1 MTADAAT
8 EAVPTFRHPFT
19 MCVSGCTGSGK
30 SQWVLRFLQ
39 HMHQLVT
46 PGPPRLVLYCY
57 GELNAN
63 ILRLQQQEAQQQQ
76 QQQQWMDKNKE
87 GSGEGESVGE
97 NVRGS
102 DGAAR
107 ETMWHLQVHNG
118 VPEEGQLRQLSTK
131 CGGQLLVVLDDLMVG
146 LRASLL
152 DVLFTRGSHNWGC
165 SVLLVTQHLF
175 ASREL
180 RVARNNCHYLVLMR
194 NPVGALQIR
203 NLATQLFP
211 GPRAH
216 RFFMEAYED
225 ATREPFDYLL
235 VDMHPRTRDA
245 FRLKTHIYPGGGYPC
260 TIYMPVD
267 GIATARD
274 SG

>member
-1 MTADAAT
+1 MD
-8 EAVPTFRHPFT
+8 R
-19 MCVSGCTGSGK
+19 
-30 SQWVLRFLQ
+30 
-39 HMHQLVT
+39 LVT
-46 PGPPRLVLYCY
+46 PHPPHLVLYCY
-57 GELNAN
+57 GELNEN
-63 ILRLQQQEAQQQQ
+63 ILRLQQQEAH
-76 QQQQWMDKNKE
+76 QQWNKNNNNNNNKN
-87 GSGEGESVGE
+87 GTWKLCMHS
-97 NVRGS
+97 
-102 DGAAR
+102 
-107 ETMWHLQVHNG
+107 G
-118 VPEEGQLRQLSTK
+118 VPEEQRIREMAAQ

-203 NLATQLFP
+203 NLASQLFP

-225 ATREPFDYLL
+225 ATGEPFNYLL
-235 VDMHPRTRDA
+235 VDMHPQTRDA
-245 FRLKTHIYPGGGYPC
+245 FRLKTHIYPDDRQPC
-260 TIYMPVD
+260 TVYMPVE
-267 GIATARD
+267 GIKATRER
-274 SG
+274 